1 MSNLAIQRIGFDC
14 PSFLTGASSAGFDLE
29 SSNRIISRTDEEI
42 CQLRE
47 RVSMTLGLPLDEAL
61 ASLRGIYRECS
72 REDWDGYGAAAI
84 TYDAYREAEKVLQLM
99 PSSIHMP
106 EITAEPTGG
115 IGLEWYRDKSQ
126 VFVISIDGKHRIA
139 YAGIFGTNRIHGT
152 EHLEETLPL
161 VIIEHLRRLYS

>member
-1 MSNLAIQRIGFDC
+1 MSVAVQCIGFDC
-14 PSFLTGASSAGFDLE
+14 PSFLTGASSAGFDVG
-29 SSNRIISRTDEEI
+29 SSNRIVNRTDEKI

-47 RVSMTLGLPLDEAL
+47 RVSMTLGRPLDEAL
-61 ASLRGIYRECS
+61 ASLREIYRECF

-84 TYDAYREAEKVLQLM
+84 TYNAYKEAEKVIKLM
-99 PSSIHMP
+99 PTSIHMP

-126 VFVISIDGKHRIA
+126 VFVISVDGKHRIA
-139 YAGIFGTNRIHGT
+139 YAGIFGTNKIHGT